1 MRAGL
6 GYKNMNQR
14 EKYFNYKPMFNRVF
28 SGDNLPW
35 IKDGAYAKR
44 LDGKPRKGTPLILWF
59 IDKNKVVY
67 FNFFGIEYILQEI
80 LNKMKDKAITRSTLK
95 IKSDDSVMCEFIA
108 SLSKNIWL
116 QEKLC

>member
-14 EKYFNYKPMFNRVF
+14 EKYFNYKPMLNRVF

-44 LDGKPRKGTPLILWF
+44 LDGKPRKGTPLIL
-59 IDKNKVVY
+59 
-67 FNFFGIEYILQEI
+67 
-80 LNKMKDKAITRSTLK
+80 
-95 IKSDDSVMCEFIA
+95 
-108 SLSKNIWL
+108 
-116 QEKLC
+116 

>member
-35 IKDGAYAKR
+35 IKDG
-44 LDGKPRKGTPLILWF
+44 KPRKGTPLILWF
-59 IDKNKVVY
+59 IDRNKVVY

-95 IKSDDSVMCEFIA
+95 IKSDDSVMCGFIA

-116 QEKLC
+116 QEKLG

>member
-28 SGDNLPW
+28 LGDNLPW

-59 IDKNKVVY
+59 IDRNKVVY

-116 QEKLC
+116 QERLC

>member
-28 SGDNLPW
+28 LGDNLPW

-44 LDGKPRKGTPLILWF
+44 LDGKPRKGTPLIL
-59 IDKNKVVY
+59 
-67 FNFFGIEYILQEI
+67 
-80 LNKMKDKAITRSTLK
+80 
-95 IKSDDSVMCEFIA
+95 
-108 SLSKNIWL
+108 
-116 QEKLC
+116 